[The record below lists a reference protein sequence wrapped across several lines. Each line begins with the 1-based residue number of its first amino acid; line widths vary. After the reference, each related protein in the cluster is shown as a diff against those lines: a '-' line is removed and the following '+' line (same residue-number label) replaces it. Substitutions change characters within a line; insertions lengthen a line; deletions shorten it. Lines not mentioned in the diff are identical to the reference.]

1 MTLLNTT
8 QAEEVSQAIAQA
20 EQQTDAELIVVLAK
34 QADEYYYIPT
44 LWAALLSL
52 LTPAALQFTPFWLD
66 INETLTTQFLVFI
79 GAALVFRIPGL
90 MRLLIPA
97 RVKKQR
103 ANLLARAMFLENNL
117 HHTKDESGVLIFV
130 SEFEHYIEIIADR
143 GINVKVESRQWTQ
156 LVDEF
161 VQAVKSKQTH
171 QGMLNMVSQ
180 CGILLETHVPAT
192 AEKNELPN
200 HLIQI

>member
-20 EQQTDAELIVVLAK
+20 EQLTDAELIVVLAK

>member
-117 HHTKDESGVLIFV
+117 HHTKEESGVLIFV

-143 GINVKVESRQWTQ
+143 GINAKVESTQWTQ

-161 VQAVKSKQTH
+161 VHAVQSKQTH
-171 QGMLNMVSQ
+171 QGMLNVVSQ
-180 CGILLETHVPAT
+180 CGNLLNTHVPAT